1 MATHLASHSHSRCDM
16 LLLDLRDGTS
26 FGVTSNS
33 RDVDFDIGDGT
44 ITYSSGTGILTS
56 NVSASCGLDADNY
69 EVTGPLSDLVT
80 KEAVLGG
87 RYNRA
92 RARLFEVN
100 WKDLSAGAIKIL
112 AGYVSEARIEGG
124 KFVFE
129 IRSDV
134 DFYNQMVGRVITNM
148 CDADF
153 GDGIRC
159 HGTPTSVVG
168 TVTAVTDA
176 MRFTVSFTGS
186 YANDFFNKGTV
197 QFLTGAMAGT
207 DKIEIEDWTS
217 AGAITLFA
225 PAVENPAIGDT
236 LTIKDGCGKTRDD
249 CMAHGQ
255 ILNFRGYPE
264 VPGRKALMPA
274 IPGQ

>member
-26 FGVTSNS
+26 FGITSNS
-33 RDVDFDIGDGT
+33 RDIDFDIGDGT

-56 NVSASCGLDADNY
+56 NVSASCGLEADNY

-80 KEAVLGG
+80 REAVLGG

-168 TVTAVTDA
+168 TITAVTDA

-236 LTIKDGCGKTRDD
+236 LTIKDGCAKTRDA